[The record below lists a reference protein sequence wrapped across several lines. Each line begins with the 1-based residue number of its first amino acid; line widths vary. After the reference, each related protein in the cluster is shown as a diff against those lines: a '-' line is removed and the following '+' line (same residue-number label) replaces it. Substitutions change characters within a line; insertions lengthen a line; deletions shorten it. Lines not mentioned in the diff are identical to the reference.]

1 MIRKVALQ
9 ILAPVLL
16 VAIAVN
22 GYLAVNHLRQVH
34 QIAAM
39 TLQNS
44 ATDADI
50 SRVLGDLTD
59 METGER
65 GYLLSGDPSYLQPYA
80 DAKVRIATDFAALR
94 EALAS
99 HTERERAL
107 ESELETLA
115 TSKEAEMEHSINL
128 RQEGYRHRAFKLV
141 ATNEGEQ
148 YMENARKVLGSLAA
162 SQSSSLAT
170 FDAERS
176 TLLAK
181 ALKETVLTNLGLLAF
196 TACLFLLV
204 RYHGKVLEREAAQS
218 REELASRDVQLQK
231 LTFGLSNQARFRT
244 TAIEENARLL
254 LQNYGGFL
262 PKQGHECAE
271 QIKEASVQME
281 RLRQDLLSSSGNGNH
296 PEVAYESVA

>member
-296 PEVAYESVA
+296 PEVEYESVA

>member
-9 ILAPVLL
+9 ILAPVLF
-16 VAIAVN
+16 ASIAVN
-22 GYLAVNHLRQVH
+22 GYFAVVHLRQVH
-34 QIAAM
+34 KISDL
-39 TLQNS
+39 TLQS
-44 ATDADI
+44 SSTDAKI
-50 SRVLGDLTD
+50 SRLLADLTD

-65 GYLLSGDPSYLQPYA
+65 GYLLSGDPSYLGPYT
-80 DAKVRIATDFAALR
+80 DAKARIAADFSALR
-94 EALAS
+94 EALAT

-115 TSKEAEMEHSINL
+115 TSKESEMEHSINL

-148 YMENARKVLGSLAA
+148 YMETARKLLSSLAA
-162 SQSSSLAT
+162 SQNSSFAA
-170 FDAERS
+170 FDSERAAALS
-176 TLLAK
+176 K
-181 ALKETVLTNLGLLAF
+181 ALEQIILTNLGLLGFA
-196 TACLFLLV
+196 ACLFLLV
-204 RYHGKVLEREAAQS
+204 RYHSKALEKEAAQS
-218 REELASRDVQLQK
+218 RDELASRDVQLQK
-231 LTFGLSNQARFRT
+231 LTSALSNQARFKT

-281 RLRQDLLSSSGNGNH
+281 RLRQDLLSNSGNGSH
-296 PEVAYESVA
+296 AEAEFESVA

>member
-50 SRVLGDLTD
+50 SRVLGDLTY

-296 PEVAYESVA
+296 PEVEYESVA

>member
-22 GYLAVNHLRQVH
+22 GYLAVDHLRQVH
-34 QIAAM
+34 KTAAM

-44 ATDADI
+44 AAEADI
-50 SRVLGDLTD
+50 SRVLADLTD

-65 GYLLSGDPSYLQPYA
+65 GYLLSGDASYLEPYT
-80 DAKVRIATDFAALR
+80 DAKARIARDFTALR
-94 EALAS
+94 TALAS

-115 TSKEAEMEHSINL
+115 TSKESEMEHSINL

-148 YMENARKVLGSLAA
+148 YMENARKVIDSLATA
-162 SQSSSLAT
+162 QTSSFAT

-176 TLLAK
+176 AALHN
-181 ALKETVLTNLGLLAF
+181 ALKRTLLTNLALLGF
-196 TACLFLLV
+196 TACLFFLV
-204 RYHGKVLEREAAQS
+204 RYHGKVLEKEAAQS
-218 REELASRDVQLQK
+218 REELTTRDVQLQK
-231 LTFGLSNQARFRT
+231 LTSALSNQARFKT
-244 TAIEENARLL
+244 TAIAENARLL

-281 RLRQDLLSSSGNGNH
+281 RLRQDLLSSSANGNH
-296 PEVAYESVA
+296 REVEYESVA

>member
-9 ILAPVLL
+9 TLAPVLL

-22 GYLAVNHLRQVH
+22 GYLAVNHIRQVH
-34 QIAAM
+34 KTAAM

-44 ATDADI
+44 ASEANI
-50 SRVLGDLTD
+50 SRVLVDLTD

-65 GYLLSGDPSYLQPYA
+65 GYLLSGDPSYLEPYGN
-80 DAKVRIATDFAALR
+80 AKARIAADFATLR
-94 EALAS
+94 EALAT
-99 HTERERAL
+99 HTDRERAL

-148 YMENARKVLGSLAA
+148 YMESARKLLGSLAA
-162 SQSSSLAT
+162 SQTSNFAAL
-170 FDAERS
+170 DAERGF
-176 TLLAK
+176 
-181 ALKETVLTNLGLLAF
+181 ALKNALKRTLLTNLGLLGF

-204 RYHGKVLEREAAQS
+204 RYHGKVLEKEAALS

-231 LTFGLSNQARFRT
+231 LTSALSNQARFKT

-281 RLRQDLLSSSGNGNH
+281 RLRQDLLNNSGNGNH
-296 PEVAYESVA
+296 AKVEYESVA

>member
-16 VAIAVN
+16 IAIAVN
-22 GYLAVNHLRQVH
+22 GYLAVNHLKQVH
-34 QIAAM
+34 KTAAM

-44 ATDADI
+44 ITEANI
-50 SRVLGDLTD
+50 SRVLADLTD

-80 DAKVRIATDFAALR
+80 DAKARIAADFATLR
-94 EALAS
+94 EALAT
-99 HTERERAL
+99 HTDRERAL

-148 YMENARKVLGSLAA
+148 YMENARKLLGSLAA
-162 SQSSSLAT
+162 SQNSNFAS
-170 FDAERS
+170 FDAERAAV
-176 TLLAK
+176 LGE
-181 ALKETVLTNLGLLAF
+181 ALKQIVLTNLGLLGF
-196 TACLFLLV
+196 TACLFWLV

-218 REELASRDVQLQK
+218 RDELVSRDVQLQK
-231 LTFGLSNQARFRT
+231 LTSALSNQARFKT

-296 PEVAYESVA
+296 AEAKYQSVA

>member
-34 QIAAM
+34 AIAAM

-44 ATDADI
+44 ATEADI

-65 GYLLSGDPSYLQPYA
+65 GYLLSGDPSYLEPYS
-80 DAKVRIATDFAALR
+80 DAKARIATDFATLR
-94 EALAS
+94 EALAT
-99 HTERERAL
+99 HTDRERAL

-115 TSKEAEMEHSINL
+115 TSKETEMEHSVNL
-128 RQEGYRHRAFKLV
+128 RQQGYRHRAFKLV

-148 YMENARKVLGSLAA
+148 YMENARKLLASLAA
-162 SQSSSLAT
+162 SQTSSFAA
-170 FDAERS
+170 FDAERAAVLS
-176 TLLAK
+176 K
-181 ALKETVLTNLGLLAF
+181 ALEQIVLTNLGLLGF

-218 REELASRDVQLQK
+218 REELASRDVQLEK
-231 LTFGLSNQARFRT
+231 LTSALSNQARFKT
-244 TAIEENARLL
+244 TAIEENATLL

-281 RLRQDLLSSSGNGNH
+281 RLRQHLLSSSGNGNH
-296 PEVAYESVA
+296 SEVEYESVA